1 MTQEEAQAYL
11 IRARDA
17 PRDIAML
24 DTESQWVQDGIARL
38 RKMQMRDEFTTAIA
52 SLKRYAR
59 NIDRKRKT
67 AQFVRKRA
75 SALIDRVPDARGR
88 EILRRRY
95 MERETWEQIGA
106 AIMYDPHY
114 CTRLCKKALSAFGAC
129 ERMIE
134 DDSETVHRLS

>member
-1 MTQEEAQAYL
+1 MTSAEAKAYL
-11 IRARDA
+11 TRARDA
-17 PRDIAML
+17 ERDIVLL
-24 DTESQWVQDGIARL
+24 DDDCRWAQDGIARL
-38 RKMQMRDEFTTAIA
+38 RKMQVRDEFTPAIDR
-52 SLKRYAR
+52 LKHYAR

-114 CTRLCKKALSAFGAC
+114 CARLHKKALSAFGS
-129 ERMIE
+129 M
-134 DDSETVHRLS
+134 